1 MNQLIALTLFT
12 ITVSVYS
19 QSGPI
24 GPPGPPGPPGAPGLP
39 APCTDECKLLSSSS
53 WNFVCAY
60 QSSVLEMIY
69 FDRKSP

>member
-12 ITVSVYS
+12 ITGSVYS
-19 QSGPI
+19 QSGPV

-53 WNFVCAY
+53 
-60 QSSVLEMIY
+60 
-69 FDRKSP
+69 